1 MISTIKTK
9 VKGRGRVVRRF
20 SLLSVK
26 EDCRL
31 GQRGRIYRLQERGER
46 WSVFGSERDNRF
58 KVGPR
63 WQREREGQRVRV
75 SQVRKRTCAQASVS
89 REAPE
94 SLSGKKWLE
103 PPDSDG
109 PRIGWTGTQ
118 VALETS

>member
-9 VKGRGRVVRRF
+9 VKGRGRVVRRS

-58 KVGPR
+58 KVG
-63 WQREREGQRVRV
+63 QREREGRRVRV
-75 SQVRKRTCAQASVS
+75 SQVRKRTWAQAKVS
-89 REAPE
+89 
-94 SLSGKKWLE
+94 
-103 PPDSDG
+103 
-109 PRIGWTGTQ
+109 
-118 VALETS
+118 